1 MPRDL
6 NDVQIYAKSLFAF
19 QDGEGVIKGFI
30 LAMTAVGTYV
40 FPTARLQET
49 AIAAGVLVFLDT
61 ITGFIKAFMTKKPR
75 TSAGFARVLSK
86 TFSYLS
92 VCVVAAV
99 VERTILGN
107 SGLSLTLGVLWLVIA
122 TEGISIIENVEKISG
137 GRFRL
142 LKAFLG
148 RVIEDDKKAASKEKK
163 KDV

>member
-1 MPRDL
+1 MPR
-6 NDVQIYAKSLFAF
+6 NISDVQLYVKSLFAF
-19 QDGEGVIKGFI
+19 QNGDGVIKAFF
-30 LAMTAVGTYV
+30 LATSTVGTYV

-49 AIAAGVLVFLDT
+49 AIAAGALVFLDT
-61 ITGFIKAFMTKKPR
+61 ITGLIKAFVTRKPR
-75 TSAGFARVLSK
+75 TSVGFARVLSK

-142 LKAFLG
+142 LKALLG
-148 RVIEDDKKAASKEKK
+148 KVIDDDKKAASQEKERN
-163 KDV
+163 V

>member
-1 MPRDL
+1 MPRNI
-6 NDVQIYAKSLFAF
+6 NDVQEFLKSLFSF
-19 QDGEGVIKGFI
+19 QSGDGIVKSFI
-30 LAMTAVGTYV
+30 LATTAVGTYV

-49 AIAAGVLVFLDT
+49 AIAAAGLVFLDT
-61 ITGFIKAFMTKKPR
+61 VTGLIKAFIIRKPR
-75 TSAGFARVLSK
+75 TSVCFARVLSK

-92 VCVVAAV
+92 VCAVASV

-142 LKAFLG
+142 LRAILG
-148 RVIEDDKKAASKEKK
+148 RVIDDDKEAASKEKTQN
-163 KDV
+163 V

>member
-1 MPRDL
+1 MPRNL
-6 NDVQIYAKSLFAF
+6 SDVQIYVKSLFAF
-19 QDGEGVIKGFI
+19 QDGEGIVKAFI
-30 LAMTAVGTYV
+30 LATTAVGTYV
-40 FPTARLQET
+40 FPTSRLQET
-49 AIAAGVLVFLDT
+49 AIAAGALVFLDT
-61 ITGFIKAFMTKKPR
+61 ITGLIKAFMTKKPR
-75 TSAGFARVLSK
+75 TSTGFARVLSK

-92 VCVVAAV
+92 VCAVAAV

-148 RVIEDDKKAASKEKK
+148 RVIDDDKEAASKEKK